1 MNKLK
6 YHTTSLE
13 GIELN
18 DDWLK
23 NNNLSGKRIFYVI
36 KPNFEDKEIYK
47 VGVASGNAK
56 KRIMDYI
63 LAYGVKTSENPHKGV
78 KLYLLLLNNYHADT
92 TKSKSAVEILE
103 KKIKDKLTK
112 EGKKDRGK
120 EWFEVSLNELRDLI
134 QEYSGVT
141 DEATERRVG
150 LRHNDQGGRNT
161 VRRITGQK
169 HISGKLYYHVE
180 FKRPATGS
188 QRETEWLNEATIYSL
203 QDGATKLSTY
213 LQSLRDH
220 DDDSDDNEPLDKRL
234 RKKL

>member
-1 MNKLK
+1 MNTLK

-78 KLYLLLLNNYHADT
+78 KLYLLLLNNYHANT

-103 KKIKDKLTK
+103 KKVKDKLTK
-112 EGKKDRGK
+112 EGKKDRGD
-120 EWFEVSLNELRDLI
+120 EWFEVRLNELQGVISQYL
-134 QEYSGVT
+134 GVT

-161 VRRITGQK
+161 VSRIEGHKTYLG
-169 HISGKLYYHVE
+169 GEVYYHVK
-180 FKRPATGS
+180 FKKPATGS
-188 QRETEWLNEATIYSL
+188 QRETEWLNVATIYSL
-203 QDGATKLSTY
+203 QDGATKLSAY
-213 LQSLRDH
+213 LQSLRDL
-220 DDDSDDNEPLDKRL
+220 DDYDAPLAARYL
-234 RKKL
+234 QNMN